1 MINIE
6 VLRKNDMKRIV
17 TVVVL
22 ICILFS
28 FAACQKDAAQIDRLF
43 EGLRTYDR
51 SLMSEVLTEFPD
63 NSEYVY
69 LDDIFNDEKYIK
81 VYQALYKD
89 IDYKIIKTDQY
100 SAKVRVRMPDI
111 QKLFID
117 VSAWVFSAAL
127 EDAELSNK
135 LAENDYNGVILI
147 QELMYA
153 YATNGNYEVQTIETE
168 FNLRFEEID
177 GRKCIVCDEELRAL
191 ITGNFYLSKNTRGEA
206 DGFVSAE

>member
-1 MINIE
+1 
-6 VLRKNDMKRIV
+6 MKRIV
-17 TVVVL
+17 AFLAMIVML
-22 ICILFS
+22 LS
-28 FAACQKDAAQIDRLF
+28 LSACKHDTATIDRLF
-43 EGLRTYDR
+43 EGLKVYDR
-51 SLMSEVLTEFPD
+51 AVMSEVLTEFPD

-89 IDYKIIKTDQY
+89 IDYEIIKMDQY
-100 SAKVRVRMPDI
+100 SAKVKVKMPNV
-111 QKLFID
+111 QKLFTD
-117 VSAWVFSAAL
+117 VSAWVLSAAL

-135 LAENDYNGVILI
+135 LAENDYNGIILI

-153 YATNGNYEVQTIETE
+153 YATNGNYEVQTLETE

-177 GRKCIVCDEELRAL
+177 GRKCIVSDEELRAL

>member
-1 MINIE
+1 
-6 VLRKNDMKRIV
+6 MKRIV
-17 TVVVL
+17 AVIVL

-28 FAACQKDAAQIDRLF
+28 FSACRKDTAQIDRLF
-43 EGLRTYDR
+43 EGLKTYDR
-51 SLMSEVLTEFPD
+51 SVMSEVLTEFPD

-81 VYQALYKD
+81 VYQALYED
-89 IDYKIIKTDQY
+89 IDYEIIKMDQY
-100 SAKVRVRMPDI
+100 SAKVKVKMPNI
-111 QKLFID
+111 QKLFTD
-117 VSAWVFSAAL
+117 VSAWVLSAAL

-135 LAENDYNGVILI
+135 LAENDYNGIILI

-153 YATNGNYEVQTIETE
+153 YATNGTYEMQTLDAE
-168 FNLRFEEID
+168 FNLRFEEVD
-177 GRKCIVCDEELRAL
+177 GKKYIICDEELRAL